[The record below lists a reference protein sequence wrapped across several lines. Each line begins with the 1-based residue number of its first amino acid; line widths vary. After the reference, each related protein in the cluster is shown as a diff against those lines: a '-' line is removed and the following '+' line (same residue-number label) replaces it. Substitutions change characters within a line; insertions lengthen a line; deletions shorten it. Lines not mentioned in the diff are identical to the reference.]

1 MKMNT
6 LIVSAY
12 NVNTCSRSIML
23 DQLAERVESKDPSDK
38 IYYLNCSNSFDACYF
53 NFEGKPNVCFSCR
66 INANRNLKLFEGDY
80 TPLSFQD
87 IITEDD
93 FKKANLFF
101 DGNDAI
107 DFDTKYENFEIGE
120 ALLSVF
126 ISNTR
131 SRDLELANKSVY
143 VVKSKINSLALY
155 IATKRFLNENNI
167 NTVISF
173 NGRMDYKRAIFRAA
187 EALGID
193 CYNYERTRPGGYIE
207 IFKNTLPHNIVS
219 KTEWINKAWDNP
231 EYTLDEKMK
240 VGAQFFEEKK
250 AGKVI
255 VDKSYVAGQQKGL
268 LPEEV
273 KNSKHNIVL
282 FTSSDDEFAAVGKE
296 YKNPFFIDQLDGIN
310 YVVDLVGKQLP
321 DSNLIIRMHPNLKG
335 VKGAEATGIL
345 TLNKIHPNIHVI
357 PPESP
362 VDSYAL
368 IDMADKVVVFGSSIG
383 IESSF
388 WRKPVILL
396 AKSFYWFLDV
406 AYIPKGK
413 EDILSLLKAELSNK
427 DIVGCLKYGFYALKG
442 GIKAKYYDQK
452 TITSPPL
459 FKGIRMNDYD
469 WMTKIVARMI
479 RVVYRVF
486 NVRMRLK
493 WIK

>member
-1 MKMNT
+1 
-6 LIVSAY
+6 
-12 NVNTCSRSIML
+12 ML

-53 NFEGKPNVCFSCR
+53 NFEGKANVCFSCR
-66 INANRNLKLFEGDY
+66 INANRNLSLFEGDY

-87 IITEDD
+87 ILTEDD

-101 DGNDAI
+101 KDNAVV

-155 IATKRFLNENNI
+155 IAAKRFLKEKNI
-167 NTVISF
+167 STVVSF

-207 IFKNTLPHNIVS
+207 IFKNTLPHNIVA
-219 KTEWINKAWDNP
+219 KTEWIDKAWDDP
-231 EYTLDEKMK
+231 EYTQEEKMK
-240 VGAQFFEEKK
+240 IGAQFFEEKK

-273 KNSKHNIVL
+273 KSSGQNIVL

-321 DSNLIIRMHPNLKG
+321 GSNLIIRMHPNLKG
-335 VKGAEATGIL
+335 VKGPEATGIL
-345 TLNKIHPNIHVI
+345 TLNKIHPNIYVI

-368 IDMADKVVVFGSSIG
+368 IEMADKVIVFGSSIG

-413 EDILSLLKAELSNK
+413 EEILSLLKADLPNK
-427 DIVGCLKYGFYALKG
+427 DIAGCLKYGFYALKG

-459 FKGIRMNDYD
+459 FKGVKMNDYD
-469 WMTKIVARMI
+469 LMTKIVAKI
-479 RVVYRVF
+479 VAIVYRVF

>member
-1 MKMNT
+1 
-6 LIVSAY
+6 
-12 NVNTCSRSIML
+12 ML

-80 TPLSFQD
+80 TPLSFD
-87 IITEDD
+87 NILAEDD
-93 FKKANLFF
+93 FKQANLFF
-101 DGNDAI
+101 KDNAAI
-107 DFDTKYENFEIGE
+107 DFNTKYENFEIGE
-120 ALLSVF
+120 ALLSVY

-131 SRDLELANKSVY
+131 IRDLESANKSTY
-143 VVKSKINSLALY
+143 IIKSKINSLALY
-155 IATKRFLNENNI
+155 IAVKRFLREKNI
-167 NTVISF
+167 NSVVSF
-173 NGRMDYKRAIFRAA
+173 NGRMDYKRAVFRAA

-207 IFKNTLPHNIVS
+207 IFKNTLPHNIVA
-219 KTEWINKAWDNP
+219 KTEWINKAWNDP
-231 EYTLDEKMK
+231 EYTLEEKIQIGTK
-240 VGAQFFEEKK
+240 FFEDKK

-255 VDKSYVAGQQKGL
+255 VDKSYVKDQQKGL
-268 LPEEV
+268 LPGEV
-273 KNSKHNIVL
+273 KGSSNNIVL

-296 YKNPFFIDQLDGIN
+296 YKNPFFLDQLDGIK
-310 YVVDLVGKQLP
+310 YVVDLIGKQLP
-321 DSNLIIRMHPNLKG
+321 DLNLIIRMHPNLKG

-345 TLNKIHPNIHVI
+345 TLDKIYPNIHVI

-368 IDMADKVVVFGSSIG
+368 INMADKIVVFGSSIG

-406 AYIPKGK
+406 AYIPNDK
-413 EDILSLLKAELSNK
+413 EEILGLLKADLANK
-427 DIVGCLKYGFYALKG
+427 DIDGCLKYGFYALKG
-442 GIKAKYYDQK
+442 GVKAKYYDQK

-459 FKGIRMNDYD
+459 FQGVKMNDYD
-469 WMTKIVARMI
+469 WMTKIVARVI
-479 RVVYRVF
+479 RIVYKVF